1 MVNLVRKCPTWL
13 LVGGLAL
20 VGFAVILALRLFPSS
35 GHFTREAAGVGY
47 STSGPAPR
55 IHVERLVGSPKAPGS
70 IDSSSTVADSS
81 HPSTRAGGVIQ
92 DEISRSGS
100 SLEVKGEEEDPN
112 AVIGRQFPVSTSIEE
127 MCKKLSSKAE
137 DRCDFTHRRLAE
149 FAQQARDPV
158 WASNMEAQLRDL
170 VMSNPGYT
178 IRTIECRTS
187 LCVAEVASL
196 DGMFHFES
204 AIGTDSPLHES
215 LMNGLE
221 WQTARE
227 RDQSYGTVTVTLMM
241 FERR

>member
-1 MVNLVRKCPTWL
+1 
-13 LVGGLAL
+13 
-20 VGFAVILALRLFPSS
+20 
-35 GHFTREAAGVGY
+35 
-47 STSGPAPR
+47 
-55 IHVERLVGSPKAPGS
+55 
-70 IDSSSTVADSS
+70 
-81 HPSTRAGGVIQ
+81 VIQ